1 MKYATNN
8 RLIVNLFL
16 RQAIM
21 ALIHYLDIG
30 EEKRGNVAEH
40 IKYLFKY
47 ADKFYVLF
55 YKRDPSKPLIPQ
67 NIDYVGLYH
76 NRGGLPYLDFEV
88 MAFSSIT
95 KRQSFLWVTIPSEY
109 MRISTKGAAFKIVNA
124 VKFPCFTFKNVEKL
138 KQ

>member
-1 MKYATNN
+1 MKYVTNN
-8 RLIVNLFL
+8 RLLVNLFL
-16 RQAIM
+16 RSAIL
-21 ALIHYLDIG
+21 ALIPYLDMG

-40 IKYLFKY
+40 IKYLFKH

-55 YKRDPSKPLIPQ
+55 YKRDPSKPLVPQ
-67 NIDYVGLYH
+67 NIDYVGLNH
-76 NRGGLPYLDFEV
+76 DMGGLSYLDFEV

-95 KRQSFLWVTIPSEY
+95 KRQSFLWVTIHMEH

-124 VKFPCFTFKNVEKL
+124 VKFPCFNLKNVEKL